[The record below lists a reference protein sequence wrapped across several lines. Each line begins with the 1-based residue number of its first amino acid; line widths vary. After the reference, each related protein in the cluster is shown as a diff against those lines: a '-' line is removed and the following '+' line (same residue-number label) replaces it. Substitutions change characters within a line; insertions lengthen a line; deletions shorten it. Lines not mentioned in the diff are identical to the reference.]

1 MINLTPTVA
10 LIEVLWTGVCTVT
23 LGICLIRFH
32 NAMIDRAVALNRRAR
47 LIAARNVRAAGG
59 RSWRQCVFALIG
71 VRAMTQPP
79 PVTPLGSWTAA
90 AVGVAFISLAVF
102 DLVDASLDIREQQM
116 LLDWRSTQTML
127 SRMFPTDEDRRT
139 G

>member
-32 NAMIDRAVALNRRAR
+32 NAMIDSAVALNRRAR

-79 PVTPLGSWTAA
+79 PVTPLGSWTAS

-116 LLDWRSTQTML
+116 LLEWK
-127 SRMFPTDEDRRT
+127 PTRTALAQIYPGDE
-139 G
+139 GKI